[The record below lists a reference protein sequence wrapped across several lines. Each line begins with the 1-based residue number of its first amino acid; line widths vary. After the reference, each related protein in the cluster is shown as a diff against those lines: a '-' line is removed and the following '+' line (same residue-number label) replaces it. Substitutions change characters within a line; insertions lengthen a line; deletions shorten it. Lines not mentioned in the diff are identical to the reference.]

1 MAHEIGDLSGQQW
14 VCAEFM
20 YKSRLSGG
28 RERRVFDFTLASRLT
43 ELSRYND
50 AAVLFLCSD
59 QGTADSLHDLRDAY
73 PQLRMITTLVNPEPV
88 SQDDLYD
95 GTPFACGWPSPEQW
109 RRYRLTDRWARILA
123 ALDAVSS
130 LVSPGYLVMPAHDA
144 VWGRRLLAKLAR
156 FSERHAQ
163 NGQPAA
169 VSPYTPYQHSTIPGV
184 DIPSEIIQTVN
195 AAFSRDSWLRWRFH
209 SGRYQSFWGKTGM
222 IPFSLC
228 ATVRRDA
235 ETMVWEDDLEIDR
248 AIRAA
253 GHATRT
259 LYITNPALYR
269 QALPVFDREGAKAV
283 IERTLHYSL
292 NLPGRFPGE
301 KSQLHQPVDFVGRL
315 RQRLNPGLAHAAA
328 LSETLIA
335 ECTSAATARIERY
348 GVSWVDW
355 GAYRYVVRVG
365 DPLVQVW
372 KRG

>member
-1 MAHEIGDLSGQQW
+1 MAHEINDLSGQQW

-20 YKSRLSGG
+20 YKPRPSGG
-28 RERRVFDFTLASRLT
+28 RERRVFDFTLASRLA
-43 ELSRYND
+43 ELSHCHN
-50 AAVLFLCSD
+50 AAALFLCSD
-59 QGTADSLHDLRDAY
+59 QGVADSLHDLRDAY
-73 PQLRMITTLVNPEPV
+73 PHLRMITLLVNPEPV
-88 SQDDLYD
+88 SPDDPYA
-95 GTPFACGWPSPEQW
+95 GTPFACEWPSPEQW

-123 ALDAVSS
+123 ALEAVSE

-144 VWGRRLLAKLAR
+144 VWGRGLLAKLAR
-156 FSERHAQ
+156 FSERHTQ

-169 VSPYTPYQHSTIPGV
+169 VSPYTPYQHSAIPGV
-184 DIPSEIIQTVN
+184 DIPPEIIQAVN
-195 AAFSRDSWLRWRFH
+195 AAFGRDSRLRWRFR
-209 SGRYQSFWGKTGM
+209 SGRYQSFWGKTGL

-253 GHATRT
+253 GYATRT

-301 KSQLHQPVDFVGRL
+301 KSQFHQPLDFVGRL
-315 RQRLNPGLAHAAA
+315 RRRLIPGLAQAAA

-335 ECTSAATARIERY
+335 ECTSAAAARIEHY
-348 GVSWVDW
+348 GASWVDW